1 MVVMRKR
8 EGLDDMTMTR
18 RSEMRVKERST
29 KSMGREEVEQQIF

>member
-29 KSMGREEVEQQIF
+29 KSMGREEVEQ